1 MECVY
6 LANIDLT
13 QLDQMGNEKE
23 RKAEQKR
30 RKVTDRF
37 HPEKKKTV
45 TSISVPTPLLRAI
58 DEYCSKTGMSKAA
71 FFSQAAREK
80 LKNEDL
86 ETEF

>member
-1 MECVY
+1 M
-6 LANIDLT
+6 ANIDLK
-13 QLDQMGNEKE
+13 QLDQMDNEKE
-23 RKAEQKR
+23 GKTEQKR
-30 RKVTDRF
+30 RKVTERF
-37 HPEKKKTV
+37 QTEKKKTV

-58 DEYCSKTGMSKAA
+58 DEYCSKIGISKAS